1 MINSLNQFYKIGVT
15 SDEDSQVGWKSGAR
29 VLGVAESFKKTYSNS
44 LAVGLVMRGDF
55 RIDGFGV
62 CRPTI
67 GGRDST
73 ESLLEMFMKLK
84 RQDIRAWILGGSLI
98 SWFNVV
104 DIVELHEKTS
114 IPVVCVTYHPSEGV
128 EKYLK
133 EYFPD
138 DWRARLEILEKAG
151 VRTPVRLDT
160 GHAAFLTTAGAG
172 IPWAK
177 RLIDLFT
184 LDGRIPEPV
193 RVARLI
199 AAALF
204 RDGHGHDIE
213 DDVESEN

>member
-1 MINSLNQFYKIGVT
+1 MNLIHRIGTT
-15 SDEDSQVGWKSGAR
+15 SDEDVAINWKSGVR
-29 VLGVAESFKKTYSNS
+29 VLGVAESFKKDEAKS

-55 RIDGFGV
+55 RIDGFGI

-73 ESLLEMFMKLK
+73 ESLLKMFTRLN
-84 RQDIRAWILGGSLI
+84 RQDIRAWLLGGSLI

-104 DIVELHEKTS
+104 DIVELHKVTG

-138 DWRARLEILEKAG
+138 DWQSRLSTLEKAG
-151 VRTPVRLDT
+151 FRTPVNLDT
-160 GHAAFLTTAGAG
+160 GHEAFLTTAGVG
-172 IPWAK
+172 IHSAK
-177 RLIDLFT
+177 RLLDSFT
-184 LDGRIPEPV
+184 LDGRIPEPI

-199 AAALF
+199 AAALH
-204 RDGHGHDIE
+204 RDIHSNDI
-213 DDVESEN
+213 SEET